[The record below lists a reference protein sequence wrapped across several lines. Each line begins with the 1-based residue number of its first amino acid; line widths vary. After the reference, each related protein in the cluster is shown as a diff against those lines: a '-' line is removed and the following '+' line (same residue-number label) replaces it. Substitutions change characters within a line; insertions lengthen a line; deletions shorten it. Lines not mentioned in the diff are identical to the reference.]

1 MKEEEL
7 LKKRLM
13 ELCEKAYNQNIYTY
27 THFLNE
33 YEQSIYP
40 VSYTHLDLHYMQ
52 IFRSVSLE
60 NNIGE
65 ILCCEIIDCRITI
78 SNLFLTYLY

>member
-1 MKEEEL
+1 MEIDPERLDIQITQSSEESEGPAL
-7 LKKRLM
+7 Y
-13 ELCEKAYNQNIYTY
+13 ANI
-27 THFLNE
+27 
-33 YEQSIYP
+33 
-40 VSYTHLDLHYMQ
+40 
-52 IFRSVSLE
+52 RSVSLE